1 MSKQQVYLCIG
12 GNLGEREENLEETRM
27 FVTFNMGDILAQSA
41 VYESPAWQMEN
52 EPAFL
57 NQVLLIETE
66 LSPKDLLAEIRELE
80 EFYGRERS
88 TEAYLSREMDVDVL
102 FYGDLVSDDPKFV
115 VPHLR
120 MQDRK
125 FVLVPLHEIAPEF
138 MHPVLNKSVA
148 QLLADCT
155 DTAEVKKV

>member
-27 FVTFNMGDILAQSA
+27 FVTFNMGDILAQSS

-66 LSPKDLLAEIRELE
+66 LSPKELLAEIKELE

-88 TEAYLSREMDVDVL
+88 ADAYLSREMDVDVL
-102 FYGDLVSDDPKFV
+102 FYGDMVSDEPAFV
-115 VPHLR
+115 VPHPR
-120 MQDRK
+120 MHDRK
-125 FVLVPLHEIAPEF
+125 FVLVPLHEIAPDLV
-138 MHPVLNKSVA
+138 HPVLQKTVA

-155 DTAEVKKV
+155 DNAEVKKV

>member
-27 FVTFNMGDILAQSA
+27 FVTFNMGDILAQSS

-80 EFYGRERS
+80 EYYGRERS

-102 FYGDLVSDDPKFV
+102 FYGDFVSDDPKFV
-115 VPHLR
+115 VPHPR

-125 FVLVPLHEIAPEF
+125 FVLVPLREIAPEF
-138 MHPVLNKSVA
+138 MHPVLNKSVT
-148 QLLADCT
+148 QMLADCT
-155 DTAEVKKV
+155 DTAEVKEV